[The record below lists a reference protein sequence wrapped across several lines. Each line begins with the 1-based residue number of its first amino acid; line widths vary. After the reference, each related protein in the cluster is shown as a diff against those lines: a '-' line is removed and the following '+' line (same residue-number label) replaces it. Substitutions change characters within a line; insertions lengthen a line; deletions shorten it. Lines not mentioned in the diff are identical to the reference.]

1 MFFGVSRIQMQS
13 ENSVPFLWLP
23 LGPSWALISNQFL
36 FNGRNALYRLLSV
49 SSFLHL
55 GFLHCCDILGGL
67 RVKAKRDTI
76 RLTHVLPAII
86 GCSLFAA
93 WLSLPSNLVRPW
105 SCPPRGRYSCL
116 HPCRSSLLHY
126 ILLKKHTA
134 DVSIVSSLYLHR
146 RANGPVY
153 QNSMWVNAG
162 LKWANTLE

>member
-1 MFFGVSRIQMQS
+1 VWAEFRCRVRILY
-13 ENSVPFLWLP
+13 PFYDFLWAHPGL
-23 LGPSWALISNQFL
+23 WFQISSCSM
-36 FNGRNALYRLLSV
+36 GAMRCTDCSA
-49 SSFLHL
+49 FLHFSIL
-55 GFLHCCDILGGL
+55 VFCTVVTFL
-67 RVKAKRDTI
+67 VASEWKQERDTI

-116 HPCRSSLLHY
+116 HPSRSSLLHY

-134 DVSIVSSLYLHR
+134 DISIVSSLYLHR

-153 QNSMWVNAG
+153 QNSMWINAG